1 MKTTNITNK
10 EKEILKLLYQF
21 RFLNR
26 IQIQAFL
33 KHKNKKRINE
43 WLKDLTEKQYIN
55 RIYSNNFGEN
65 TKPAIYYIGI
75 NGIRFLKT
83 SNDCLIERVRKLY
96 RDKDRSAQFM
106 AKSML
111 LADICLHLQDKS
123 DEETIFT
130 IATESDLINPDCPY
144 HFLLEE
150 MKPDLVFQKE
160 SKSKKKSMKKYY
172 LLEAFDE
179 TLPRYSV
186 RKRIKNYLDFYYSTS
201 WESNTKESFPTLLFI
216 CPTLAMLIYA
226 KRFTKKLL
234 SDYEDIELNIQFA
247 TQEEAKEHGITS
259 EIWEEV
265 I

>member
-43 WLKDLTEKQYIN
+43 WLKDLTEKEYLN
-55 RIYSNNFGEN
+55 RIYSNKFGEN

-96 RDKDRSAQFM
+96 RDKDRSSQFM
-106 AKSML
+106 VKSML
-111 LADICLHLQDKS
+111 LADIYLHLRDKS
-123 DEETIFT
+123 DDETIFT
-130 IATESDLINPDCPY
+130 IVTESDLISPDCPY
-144 HFLLEE
+144 NFILDEIN
-150 MKPDLVFQKE
+150 PDLVFQKE
-160 SKSKKKSMKKYY
+160 TKNKNKSLKKYY
-172 LLEAFDE
+172 LLETIDE
-179 TLPRYSV
+179 TLPRHSI
-186 RKRIKNYLDFYYSTS
+186 RKRIKNYFDFYYSTS
-201 WESNTKESFPTLLFI
+201 WESNTQESFPTLLFI

-234 SDYEDIELNIQFA
+234 SDYEDIDLNIQFA
-247 TQEEAKEHGITS
+247 IQQEAKEVGITS

-265 I
+265 K